1 MAAPSFHGGRSGAA
15 GNSEIKLPDQ
25 GASPEHEANIH
36 WVIVPFRHLS
46 SAERANRADQIR

>member
-25 GASPEHEANIH
+25 GASPEHEADTH
-36 WVIVPFRHLS
+36 WTIVPFRHLS
-46 SAERANRADQIR
+46 SAERANWADQIR